1 VFVYTNSPTC
11 SSKLDFT
18 NTATFI
24 LNNWCYKLNVL
35 DNGRDIC
42 EVTTSVLF
50 LLQHVGERHNQ
61 LDMSL

>member
-1 VFVYTNSPTC
+1 MC

-35 DNGRDIC
+35 DNGRDVC